1 MGQWGWRDGVEQWG
15 LESSLGQAVRHQL
28 PQSIRQ
34 RELFPQAKGW
44 VPQGKGATGNTLG
57 TLLLWE
63 RPAVGTSS
71 VQLGRDFP

>member
-1 MGQWGWRDGVEQWG
+1 MEQWG
-15 LESSLGQAVRHQL
+15 LESSSGQTVRHQL
-28 PQSIRQ
+28 PESIRQ

-44 VPQGKGATGNTLG
+44 VPQGKGATGNTLR